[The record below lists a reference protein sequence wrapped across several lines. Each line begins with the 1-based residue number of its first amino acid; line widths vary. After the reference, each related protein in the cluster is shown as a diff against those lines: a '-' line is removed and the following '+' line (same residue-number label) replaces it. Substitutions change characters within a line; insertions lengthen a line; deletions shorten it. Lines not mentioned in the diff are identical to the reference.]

1 MVAAGA
7 ADFLDGIELRE
18 GTTTVVWH
26 SVMWQYLGPAEQ
38 ARVAARLDE
47 LGAQASDRAGF
58 AHLALEPR
66 RRSPGAAHEFLVV
79 LTHLAGRRRAGAR
92 AARRRTASPPPGRYR
107 EGMSTHEQYSD
118 IPRGQVVGTYD
129 TYVEAQRAVDFLSDE
144 QFPVQHVSIVGSDL
158 KMVENVLGRLTR
170 GRAAMAGAASGAW
183 FGLFVG
189 VLLSLF
195 ASKNTNGFGLVIAAL
210 LYGAVF
216 GAIFGFVG
224 HALSGG
230 KRDFTSRSKIVASSY
245 DVHCTWAEADKARE
259 VLARMSAT
267 S

>member
-1 MVAAGA
+1 
-7 ADFLDGIELRE
+7 
-18 GTTTVVWH
+18 
-26 SVMWQYLGPAEQ
+26 
-38 ARVAARLDE
+38 
-47 LGAQASDRAGF
+47 
-58 AHLALEPR
+58 
-66 RRSPGAAHEFLVV
+66 
-79 LTHLAGRRRAGAR
+79 
-92 AARRRTASPPPGRYR
+92 
-107 EGMSTHEQYSD
+107 MSLHEQYSD

-259 VLARMSAT
+259 VLARMTPAS
-267 S
+267 